1 MFVLLLLLMHKIL
14 CDLKIRIYLIMLVG
28 SFPIVSHNH
37 LRFVFLS
44 HPSLSVS
51 PQITTHN
58 DCFSRRC
65 STAYQSLLIPALPYL
80 SYPLMSPERPCLR
93 AATSKPYTR
102 SPSPSTEDQNE
113 FAQLEYPCTS
123 QVDESQT
130 GFPTRAQYQLIERGY
145 LESLTPRRQGK
156 ALISQALFDRVW
168 DVLHNAD
175 NVKENAQFRFWARK
189 MFTLSKSHTVSFGT
203 SGSQPMEQEVLLHD
217 GLLVAVR
224 EQIYDL
230 LCFCHGSTNH
240 GGRDKTCALIRKHYT
255 WVPKDLVAQ
264 FIKACPTCI
273 LKKCGHPEPS
283 LLSPSLGTSAG
294 SPSISAAQPSVD
306 YFAPQQG
313 PTMPL
318 QPLREHL
325 NEFDGIESHPRDSCS
340 DSLPGTPLHGLQSQF
355 IHTESSTPIDQL
367 RCYNQLSSDQSSL
380 AGFPMIREVSLYN
393 GLPDGWQY
401 QNVEYG
407 SAYAECVEYQRM
419 APLLPY
425 DPSLGRTR
433 PRIPEI
439 APLFKADFEDYV
451 NFQAHEVY
459 EGSFSLSNAVMSPQ
473 AQDYRSQPISPTLE
487 DDKNGQLPIDPL
499 LVALSA
505 SMRNSVDYGSP
516 NSREIPLSD
525 ILHTESEL
533 DMQTSSQIP
542 SPGFGPVAIGSS
554 LLGPSSKLEALDS
567 VKTFREYIS
576 FRETL
581 DSGSALLDQNIN
593 NSSRFWREGDDGSTS
608 SSPAAS
614 IRSNVSGLSLVI
626 STGTASPA
634 SMTSTPFTTAPITPA
649 DEIIPEFGLV
659 QGGSKIIVEGEC
671 MEDGET
677 SLELNAVIQA
687 VSISDVEA

>member
-1 MFVLLLLLMHKIL
+1 
-14 CDLKIRIYLIMLVG
+14 
-28 SFPIVSHNH
+28 
-37 LRFVFLS
+37 
-44 HPSLSVS
+44 
-51 PQITTHN
+51 
-58 DCFSRRC
+58 
-65 STAYQSLLIPALPYL
+65 
-80 SYPLMSPERPCLR
+80 MSPERPYIR

-102 SPSPSTEDQNE
+102 SPSPSIEDQNE
-113 FAQLEYPCTS
+113 FTQLEYPCTS
-123 QVDESQT
+123 QVDETQT
-130 GFPTRAQYQLIERGY
+130 GFPTHAQYQLIERGY

-168 DVLHNAD
+168 DVLHNSD

-189 MFTLSKSHTVSFGT
+189 MFTLSKSHTVSFGA

-294 SPSISAAQPSVD
+294 SPSISAAQSSVD
-306 YFAPQQG
+306 YFSPQQG
-313 PTMPL
+313 LTMPL
-318 QPLREHL
+318 QPLRENL
-325 NEFDGIESHPRDSCS
+325 NEFDGIESHPRGSCS

-355 IHTESSTPIDQL
+355 IHAESSTPIDQL
-367 RCYNQLSSDQSSL
+367 KCYNQLSPDQSSL

-407 SAYAECVEYQRM
+407 SAYADCVEYQRM

-433 PRIPEI
+433 PRIPDI

-451 NFQAHEVY
+451 NFQAHEIY

-473 AQDYRSQPISPTLE
+473 TQDYRSQPISPILE
-487 DDKNGQLPIDPL
+487 DDENGQLPIDPL

-505 SMRNSVDYGSP
+505 SMRNSVDYGSS

-533 DMQTSSQIP
+533 DMQTSAQIP
-542 SPGFGPVAIGSS
+542 SPGFGPIAIGSS
-554 LLGPSSKLEALDS
+554 LLGSSSELEALDS

-581 DSGSALLDQNIN
+581 DSGSALLDQD
-593 NSSRFWREGDDGSTS
+593 SSALWREGDDGNESMD

-614 IRSNVSGLSLVI
+614 IRSNVSGFSLVTGAG
-626 STGTASPA
+626 TGTASPA

-649 DEIIPEFGLV
+649 DEIVPEFGFV
-659 QGGSKIIVEGEC
+659 QGGLKMRVEDEC
-671 MEDGET
+671 MEDRET